1 MGGLGPADA
10 LPCSHALL
18 PIGTGRFFALGSAP
32 MGSCIANRTGRTQ
45 RRPSDAKVKL
55 SFDATHGSYFWPPD
69 QRAKKEC
76 SQGRAVL
83 GVVAL
88 SLDVHSP
95 RIAAARTVRR
105 PAAAHHAASVTI
117 TMLQCRL
124 GCAVRTRMRKKAVRL
139 VETHTQ
145 KNPIFW
151 SKGGAV
157 LRCEIGVRAG
167 AVRAVGRLGG
177 ASLSTRLA
185 PANARS
191 SSSFHIYIVAPRPCS
206 IIIIIIVPIT
216 TTTHESSRLYHSVQA
231 MHR

>member
-18 PIGTGRFFALGSAP
+18 LPIGTGRSFALGSAP
-32 MGSCIANRTGRTQ
+32 MGSWIANRTGRTQ

-55 SFDATHGSYFWPPD
+55 SFDATHGPYFWPPD

-105 PAAAHHAASVTI
+105 AAAAHHAASVTI

-139 VETHTQ
+139 VEKHTQ
-145 KNPIFW
+145 KNPICLEQGW
-151 SKGGAV
+151 
-157 LRCEIGVRAG
+157 
-167 AVRAVGRLGG
+167 
-177 ASLSTRLA
+177 
-185 PANARS
+185 
-191 SSSFHIYIVAPRPCS
+191 CS
-206 IIIIIIVPIT
+206 AA
-216 TTTHESSRLYHSVQA
+216 L
-231 MHR
+231 